1 MKSSLNVIIPIFLA
15 FFFITSCDNKT
26 SKEENASTRPEWDKP
41 RVPDWHKHAVIY
53 EVNLR
58 HYTPEG
64 TFKAFREH
72 LPRLQ
77 EMGVDILW
85 LMPIHPV
92 SEKRRKGPMGSPYA
106 VTDYKA
112 VNPDYGTKEDFK
124 ALLDDIHQAGMYCL
138 LDWVP
143 NHTGWD
149 NQWIKDHP
157 DWYTKNSEGE
167 ITDPLNPDTGEPW
180 GWTDVADLN
189 YDNQDM
195 RLTMINAMS
204 YWVNEFGIDGFRVDV
219 AHSVPV
225 DFWDQCTDSL
235 YNQKPLF
242 MLAEAEEPELRNTGA
257 FIMDYGW
264 EMHHL
269 LNDIAI
275 SQSANR
281 SAALKLEQ
289 GNLVDGAGD
298 VIEKKDALD
307 IDSLLAKKDAVYENG
322 YQMHF
327 TSNHDENAWA
337 GTEFQRMGDGHK
349 AFAVLTST
357 FDGMPLIYTGQEEA
371 MDKKLAF
378 FEKDE
383 VPWEDFEYEGF
394 YKTLFDLKERNQA
407 LWNGEYGGELV
418 KLKTGNDE
426 NIYAFGRA
434 KGEDKVVVVINLS
447 SKPQEGNMMTGA
459 FQGKYVDVFSDE
471 GVNLTNELPLQLR
484 AWEYMILSNQ

>member
-1 MKSSLNVIIPIFLA
+1 M
-15 FFFITSCDNKT
+15 SCDNKT
-26 SKEENASTRPEWDKP
+26 SKDENASTQLEWDKP

-112 VNPDYGTKEDFK
+112 VNPDYGNKEDFK
-124 ALLDDIHQAGMYCL
+124 SLLDDIHEAGMYCL

-149 NQWIKDHP
+149 NQWIEDHP

-195 RLTMINAMS
+195 RLAMINAMS
-204 YWVNEFGIDGFRVDV
+204 YWVNEFGVDGFRVDV

-235 YNQKPLF
+235 YNHKPLF

-257 FIMDYGW
+257 FTMDYGW

-269 LNDIAI
+269 LNDIAK
-275 SQSANR
+275 SQSANQ
-281 SAALKLEQ
+281 STALKLEQ

-394 YKTLFDLKERNQA
+394 YKTLFELKEQNQA
-407 LWNGEYGGELV
+407 LWNGKYGGELV
-418 KLKTGNDE
+418 KLKTGNDK

-471 GVNLTNELPLQLR
+471 EVNLTNEVPLQLR
-484 AWEYMILSNQ
+484 AWEYTVLSNQ

>member
-26 SKEENASTRPEWDKP
+26 SKEENGSTQPEWDKP

-77 EMGVDILW
+77 EMGLDILW

-124 ALLDDIHQAGMYCL
+124 ALLDEIHEAGMYCL

-195 RLTMINAMS
+195 RSAMINAMS

-235 YNQKPLF
+235 YNHKPLF

-394 YKTLFDLKERNQA
+394 YKTLFDLKEQNQA
-407 LWNGEYGGELV
+407 LWNGEYGGELI

-459 FQGKYVDVFSDE
+459 FQGEYVDVFSDE
-471 GVNLTNELPLQLR
+471 EVNLTNELPLQLT
-484 AWEYMILSNQ
+484 AWEYMVLSNQ